1 MKLYRLTLNNFQ
13 GIKSLS
19 FEFPEGRSAS
29 IYGDNA
35 TGKTTVYNALTW
47 LLFDKAS
54 TAAKN
59 FTPKTKGPDGDMHHL
74 DHSSEAVFMTDTGRQ
89 ITLKKTYHESYKK
102 KRGSATEEFDG
113 HTVEYEVDGVPVKEK
128 EFTATVIGFCGGDT
142 EKPKMLTM
150 PDYFPE
156 QLSWDTRRKILLEIC
171 GDISD
176 DEIIAAN
183 DDLKELKDFLRMNGT
198 AEQYYTTDEYKKVA
212 AARRSEINKQLT
224 EIPARIDEATQAIPD
239 TTGLDEETIEE
250 NINALTKKR
259 DSLAAE
265 KAEAA
270 AGGTSAATLRTQIAD
285 IRTKMAEGK
294 AAHTKAQNDQNSD
307 IDADILL
314 AKREANERR
323 REAEDARIDI
333 RRRESEA
340 ERLEALRSKLLGD
353 YKDISGE
360 VWDESKSVCPTC
372 HQQLPADQIERM
384 REEFNLRKSQ
394 RLEEINKR
402 GKTEASKTAIAEL
415 RAQIADLQKK
425 AEAADE
431 MQKAA
436 EAKVEELAGKR
447 IAPTPYEATDEYVAL
462 TAQIAELEAKIADEG
477 KCTAEAVAAVEAKI
491 RAVDEAIRE
500 ERDKQMQLT
509 MAENQKRR
517 IGELEKQEKRLGG
530 EFEELEKGL
539 YLCDLFTKK
548 KVSALTERINGKF
561 KRVRFRLFVE
571 QLNGGLKEDCEV
583 MIPREDGTLVPY
595 TFANNAARINAGLEI
610 INTLAEHWGIRMPV
624 FIDNAESVTHLT
636 STNTQII
643 RLIVSEADK
652 KLRLEVDSE

>member
-1 MKLYRLTLNNFQ
+1 MKLYRLTLSNFQ

-19 FEFPEGRSAS
+19 FDFPEGRSAS

-35 TGKTTVYNALTW
+35 TGKTTCYNALTW

-59 FTPKTKGPDGDMHHL
+59 FTPKTKGPDGDLHHL
-74 DHSSEAVFMTDTGRQ
+74 DHSAEAVFVTDTGRQ

-102 KRGSATEEFDG
+102 KRGSAMEEFDG

-212 AARRSEINKQLT
+212 AARRGEINKQLT
-224 EIPARIDEATQAIPD
+224 EIPARIDEAEKAIPD
-239 TTGLDEETIEE
+239 TTGLDAEEIEQ
-250 NINALTKKR
+250 NIASLQRKR
-259 DSLAAE
+259 DNLAAE

-270 AGGTSAATLRTQIAD
+270 AGGTAAATLRTQIAD
-285 IRTKMAEGK
+285 IRTKLAEGK
-294 AAHTKAQNDQNSD
+294 AAHTKAQNDQNAD

-314 AKREANERR
+314 AKREVSEARR
-323 REAEDARIDI
+323 AAEDIRTDID
-333 RRRESEA
+333 RAEA
-340 ERLEALRSKLLGD
+340 KKKRLEATREQLLEA
-353 YKDISGE
+353 YHEISATR
-360 VWDESKSVCPTC
+360 WDEGQEICPTC
-372 HQQLPADQIERM
+372 HQQLPAEQIEKM
-384 REEFNLRKSQ
+384 REDFNLRKSQ

-415 RAQIADLQKK
+415 EAHIGDLRKKATEADEVRKTAEAKVEALAGRRVEPTTYETTEEYATLTAQIADL
-425 AEAADE
+425 
-431 MQKAA
+431 
-436 EAKVEELAGKR
+436 
-447 IAPTPYEATDEYVAL
+447 
-462 TAQIAELEAKIADEG
+462 EAKIEDEG
-477 KCTAEAVAAVEAKI
+477 KCTSEAVATVEAKI
-491 RAVDEAIRE
+491 KAVDGAIRD

-509 MAENQKRR
+509 MAENQHRR
-517 IGELEKQEKRLGG
+517 IAELEKQEKRLGG

-561 KRVRFRLFVE
+561 KRVRFRLFIE

-583 MIPREDGTLVPY
+583 MIPRDDGTLVPY

-610 INTLAEHWGIRMPV
+610 INTLAEHWNIRMPV
-624 FIDNAESVTHLT
+624 FIDNAESVTHLEN
-636 STNTQII
+636 SDTQII
-643 RLIVSEADK
+643 RLVVSEADK
-652 KLRLEVDSE
+652 KLRLEVDE

>member
-19 FEFPEGRSAS
+19 FDFDEGKSAS

-35 TGKTTVYNALTW
+35 TGKTTCYNALTW

-59 FTPKTKGPDGDMHHL
+59 FTPKTKGPDGDIHHL
-74 DHSSEAVFMTDTGRQ
+74 DHSAEAVFITDTGRQ

-102 KRGSATEEFDG
+102 KRGSALEEFAG
-113 HTVEYEVDGVPVKEK
+113 HTTEYEVDGVPVKEK
-128 EFTATVIGFCGGDT
+128 EFTETVIGFCGGDT

-156 QLSWDTRRKILLEIC
+156 QLAWDSRRKILLEIC

-176 DEIIAAN
+176 DEIIAEN
-183 DDLKELKDFLRMNGT
+183 DELKELKDFLRMNGT

-212 AARRSEINKQLT
+212 ASRRTEINRQLT

-239 TTGLDEETIEE
+239 TTGLNSDEIEQ
-250 NINALTKKR
+250 NVASLQRKR

-270 AGGTSAATLRTQIAD
+270 AGGTASATLRTQIAD

-294 AAHTKAQNDQNSD
+294 AAHAKAQSDQNSD

-340 ERLEALRSKLLGD
+340 ERIETLRSKLLGD
-353 YKDISGE
+353 YNDISGE

-372 HQQLPADQIERM
+372 HQQLPAEQIERM

-415 RAQIADLQKK
+415 KAQIADLQKK
-425 AEAADE
+425 AETAEE
-431 MQKAA
+431 MQRAA
-436 EAKVEELAGKR
+436 EAKAEELAKKR
-447 IAPTPYEATDEYVAL
+447 IAPTAYDTTEEYTVL
-462 TAQIAELEAKIADEG
+462 TAQIADIEAKLNDEN
-477 KCTAEAVAAVEAKI
+477 KCTAEAVATVESEIK
-491 RAVDEAIRE
+491 AVDEAIRE

-509 MAENQKRR
+509 MAENQRRR
-517 IGELEKQEKRLGG
+517 IAELEKQEKRLGG

-548 KVSALTERINGKF
+548 KVAALTERINGKF
-561 KRVRFRLFVE
+561 KSVRFRLFVE

-583 MIPREDGTLVPY
+583 MIPRADGTLVPY

-624 FIDNAESVTHLT
+624 FIDNAESVTRLENT
-636 STNTQII
+636 DTQII
-643 RLIVSEADK
+643 RLVVSEADK
-652 KLRLEVDSE
+652 KLRMEVDR

>member
-19 FEFPEGRSAS
+19 FDFPEGRSAS

-35 TGKTTVYNALTW
+35 TGKTTCYNALTW

-59 FTPKTKGPDGDMHHL
+59 FTPKTKGPDGDLHHL
-74 DHSSEAVFMTDTGRQ
+74 DHSAEAVFITDTGRQ

-102 KRGSATEEFDG
+102 KRGSAMEEFDG

-183 DDLKELKDFLRMNGT
+183 DDLKELKDFLRMNGS

-212 AARRSEINKQLT
+212 AARRGEINKQLT
-224 EIPARIDEATQAIPD
+224 EIPARIDEAEKAIPD
-239 TTGLDEETIEE
+239 TTGLNAEEIEQ
-250 NINALTKKR
+250 NIASLQRKR

-270 AGGTSAATLRTQIAD
+270 AGGTAAATLRTQIAD
-285 IRTKMAEGK
+285 IRTKLAEGK
-294 AAHTKAQNDQNSD
+294 AAHTNAQNDQNAD

-314 AKREANERR
+314 AKREASEARR
-323 REAEDARIDI
+323 AAEDIRTDID
-333 RRRESEA
+333 RAEA
-340 ERLEALRSKLLGD
+340 KKERLEATREQLLAD
-353 YKDISGE
+353 YHTVSATH
-360 VWDESKSVCPTC
+360 WDEGQEICPTC
-372 HQQLPADQIERM
+372 HQQLPAEQIEKM
-384 REEFNLRKSQ
+384 REDFNLRKSQ
-394 RLEEINKR
+394 KLEEINKR

-415 RAQIADLQKK
+415 EAHIGDLRKKAAEADEVRKTAEAKVEALAGRRIEPTAYETTEEYATLTAQIADL
-425 AEAADE
+425 
-431 MQKAA
+431 
-436 EAKVEELAGKR
+436 
-447 IAPTPYEATDEYVAL
+447 
-462 TAQIAELEAKIADEG
+462 EAKIEDEG
-477 KCTAEAVAAVEAKI
+477 KCTSEAVAAVEAKI
-491 RAVDEAIRE
+491 KAVDGAIRD

-509 MAENQKRR
+509 MAENQHRR
-517 IGELEKQEKRLGG
+517 IAELEKQEKRLGG

-561 KRVRFRLFVE
+561 KRVRFRLFIE

-583 MIPREDGTLVPY
+583 MIPRDDGTLVPY

-610 INTLAEHWGIRMPV
+610 INTLAEHWNIRMPV
-624 FIDNAESVTHLT
+624 FIDNAESVTHLEN
-636 STNTQII
+636 SDTQII
-643 RLIVSEADK
+643 RLVVSEADK
-652 KLRLEVDSE
+652 KLRLEVDE

>member
-156 QLSWDTRRKILLEIC
+156 QLSWDTRRKILLENC

-198 AEQYYTTDEYKKVA
+198 TEQYYTTDEYKKVA

-224 EIPARIDEATQAIPD
+224 EIPARIDEAEKAIPD
-239 TTGLDEETIEE
+239 TTGLNAEEIEQ
-250 NINALTKKR
+250 NIASLQKKR

-270 AGGTSAATLRTQIAD
+270 AGGTASATLRTQIAD

-294 AAHTKAQNDQNSD
+294 AAHAKAQNDQNSD

-340 ERLEALRSKLLGD
+340 ERLETLRSKLLGD

-360 VWDESKSVCPTC
+360 VWDESKSICPTC

-415 RAQIADLQKK
+415 RAQIADLQTK
-425 AEAADE
+425 AEAAE
-431 MQKAA
+431 AMQKAA
-436 EAKVEELAGKR
+436 EAKAEELAGKR
-447 IAPTPYEATDEYVAL
+447 IAPTPYEATDEYATL
-462 TAQIAELEAKIADEG
+462 TAQIADIEAKIADEG

-509 MAENQKRR
+509 MAENQNRR

-548 KVSALTERINGKF
+548 KVGALTERINGKF
-561 KRVRFRLFVE
+561 KSVRFRLFVE

-583 MIPREDGTLVPY
+583 MIPRADGTLVPY

-636 STNTQII
+636 STDTQIV
-643 RLIVSEADK
+643 RLVVSEADK
-652 KLRLEVDSE
+652 KLRLEVDGE

>member
-1 MKLYRLTLNNFQ
+1 MKLYRLTLSNFQ

-19 FEFPEGRSAS
+19 FDFPEGRSAS

-35 TGKTTVYNALTW
+35 TGKTTCYNALTW

-59 FTPKTKGPDGDMHHL
+59 FTPKTKGPDGDLHHL
-74 DHSSEAVFMTDTGRQ
+74 DHSAEAVFVTDTGRQ

-102 KRGSATEEFDG
+102 KRGSAMEEFDG

-212 AARRSEINKQLT
+212 AARRGEINKQLT
-224 EIPARIDEATQAIPD
+224 EIPARIDEAEKAIPD
-239 TTGLDEETIEE
+239 TTGLDAEEIEQ
-250 NINALTKKR
+250 NIASLQRKR
-259 DSLAAE
+259 DNLAAE
-265 KAEAA
+265 KAETA
-270 AGGTSAATLRTQIAD
+270 AGGTAAATLRTQIAD
-285 IRTKMAEGK
+285 IRTKLAEGK
-294 AAHTKAQNDQNSD
+294 AAHTKAQNDQNAD

-314 AKREANERR
+314 AKREVSEARR
-323 REAEDARIDI
+323 AAEDIRTDID
-333 RRRESEA
+333 RAEA
-340 ERLEALRSKLLGD
+340 KKKRLEATREQLLEA
-353 YKDISGE
+353 YHEISATR
-360 VWDESKSVCPTC
+360 WDEGQEICPTC
-372 HQQLPADQIERM
+372 HQQLPAEQIEKM
-384 REEFNLRKSQ
+384 REDFNLRKSQ

-415 RAQIADLQKK
+415 EAHIGDLRKKATEADEVRKTAEAKVEALAGRRVEPTTYETTEEYATLTAQIADL
-425 AEAADE
+425 
-431 MQKAA
+431 
-436 EAKVEELAGKR
+436 
-447 IAPTPYEATDEYVAL
+447 
-462 TAQIAELEAKIADEG
+462 EAKIEDEG
-477 KCTAEAVAAVEAKI
+477 KCTSEAVATVEAKI
-491 RAVDEAIRE
+491 KAVDGAIRD

-509 MAENQKRR
+509 MAENQHRR
-517 IGELEKQEKRLGG
+517 IAELEKQEKRLGG

-561 KRVRFRLFVE
+561 KRVRFRLFIE

-583 MIPREDGTLVPY
+583 MIPRDDGTLVPY

-610 INTLAEHWGIRMPV
+610 INTLAEHWNIRMPV
-624 FIDNAESVTHLT
+624 FIDNAESVTHLEN
-636 STNTQII
+636 SDTQII
-643 RLIVSEADK
+643 RLVVSEADK
-652 KLRLEVDSE
+652 KLRLEVDE

>member
-19 FEFPEGRSAS
+19 FDFPEGRSAS

-35 TGKTTVYNALTW
+35 TGKTTCYNALTW

-59 FTPKTKGPDGDMHHL
+59 FTPKTKGPDGDLHHL
-74 DHSSEAVFMTDTGRQ
+74 DHSAEAVFITDTGRQ

-102 KRGSATEEFDG
+102 KRGSAMEEFDG

-212 AARRSEINKQLT
+212 AARRGEINKQLT
-224 EIPARIDEATQAIPD
+224 EIPARIDEAEKAIPD
-239 TTGLDEETIEE
+239 TTGLNSEEIEQ
-250 NINALTKKR
+250 NIASLQRKR

-270 AGGTSAATLRTQIAD
+270 AGGTAAATLRTQIAD
-285 IRTKMAEGK
+285 IRTKLAEGK
-294 AAHTKAQNDQNSD
+294 AAHTKAQNDQNAD

-314 AKREANERR
+314 AKREASEARR
-323 REAEDARIDI
+323 AAEDIRTDID
-333 RRRESEA
+333 RAEA
-340 ERLEALRSKLLGD
+340 KKERLEATREQLLAD
-353 YKDISGE
+353 YHTVSATH
-360 VWDESKSVCPTC
+360 WDEGQEICPTC
-372 HQQLPADQIERM
+372 HQQLPAEQIEKM
-384 REEFNLRKSQ
+384 REDFNLRKSQ
-394 RLEEINKR
+394 KLEEINKR

-415 RAQIADLQKK
+415 EAHIGDLRKKAAEADEVRKTAEAKVEALAGRRIEPTAYETTEEYATLTAQIADL
-425 AEAADE
+425 
-431 MQKAA
+431 
-436 EAKVEELAGKR
+436 
-447 IAPTPYEATDEYVAL
+447 
-462 TAQIAELEAKIADEG
+462 EAKIEDEG
-477 KCTAEAVAAVEAKI
+477 KCTSEAVAAVEAKI
-491 RAVDEAIRE
+491 KAVDGAIRD

-509 MAENQKRR
+509 MAENQHRR
-517 IGELEKQEKRLGG
+517 IAELEKQEKRLGG

-561 KRVRFRLFVE
+561 KRVRFRLFIE

-583 MIPREDGTLVPY
+583 MIPRDDGTLVPY

-610 INTLAEHWGIRMPV
+610 INTLAEHWNIRMPV
-624 FIDNAESVTHLT
+624 FIDNAESVTHLEN
-636 STNTQII
+636 SDTQII
-643 RLIVSEADK
+643 RLVVSEADK
-652 KLRLEVDSE
+652 KLRLEVDE

>member
-1 MKLYRLTLNNFQ
+1 MKLYRLTLSNFQ

-19 FEFPEGRSAS
+19 FDFPEGRSAS

-35 TGKTTVYNALTW
+35 TGKTTCYNALTW

-59 FTPKTKGPDGDMHHL
+59 FTPKTKGPDGDLHHL
-74 DHSSEAVFMTDTGRQ
+74 DHSAEAVFVTDTGRQ

-102 KRGSATEEFDG
+102 KRGSAMEEFDG

-212 AARRSEINKQLT
+212 AARRGEINKQLT
-224 EIPARIDEATQAIPD
+224 EIPARIDEAEKAIPD
-239 TTGLDEETIEE
+239 TTGLDAEEIEQ
-250 NINALTKKR
+250 NIASLQRKR
-259 DSLAAE
+259 DNLAAE

-270 AGGTSAATLRTQIAD
+270 AGGTAAATLRTQIAD
-285 IRTKMAEGK
+285 IRTKLAEGK
-294 AAHTKAQNDQNSD
+294 AAHTKAQNDQNAD

-314 AKREANERR
+314 AKREVSEARR
-323 REAEDARIDI
+323 AAEDIRTDID
-333 RRRESEA
+333 RAEA
-340 ERLEALRSKLLGD
+340 KKKRLEATREQLLEA
-353 YKDISGE
+353 YHEISATR
-360 VWDESKSVCPTC
+360 WDEGQEICPTC
-372 HQQLPADQIERM
+372 HQQLPAEQIEKM
-384 REEFNLRKSQ
+384 REDFNLRKSQ

-415 RAQIADLQKK
+415 EAHIGDLRKKATEADEVRKTAEAKVEALAGRRVEPTTYETTEEYATLTAQIADL
-425 AEAADE
+425 
-431 MQKAA
+431 
-436 EAKVEELAGKR
+436 
-447 IAPTPYEATDEYVAL
+447 
-462 TAQIAELEAKIADEG
+462 EAKIEDEG
-477 KCTAEAVAAVEAKI
+477 KCTSEAVATVEAKI
-491 RAVDEAIRE
+491 KAVDGAIRD

-509 MAENQKRR
+509 MAENQHRR
-517 IGELEKQEKRLGG
+517 IAELEKQEKRLGG

-561 KRVRFRLFVE
+561 KRVRFRLFIE

-583 MIPREDGTLVPY
+583 MIPRDDGTLVPY

-610 INTLAEHWGIRMPV
+610 INTLAEHWNIRMPV
-624 FIDNAESVTHLT
+624 FIDNAESVTHLEN
-636 STNTQII
+636 SDTQII
-643 RLIVSEADK
+643 RLVVCEADK
-652 KLRLEVDSE
+652 KLRLEVDE

>member
-19 FEFPEGRSAS
+19 FDFPEGRSAS

-35 TGKTTVYNALTW
+35 TGKTTCYNALTW

-59 FTPKTKGPDGDMHHL
+59 FTPKTKGPDGDLHHL
-74 DHSSEAVFMTDTGRQ
+74 DHSAEAVFITDTGRQ

-102 KRGSATEEFDG
+102 KRGSAMEEFDG

-212 AARRSEINKQLT
+212 AARRGEINKQLT
-224 EIPARIDEATQAIPD
+224 EIPARIDEAEKAIPD
-239 TTGLDEETIEE
+239 TTGLNAEEIEQ
-250 NINALTKKR
+250 NIASLQRKR

-270 AGGTSAATLRTQIAD
+270 AGGTAAATLRTQIAD
-285 IRTKMAEGK
+285 IRTKLAEGK
-294 AAHTKAQNDQNSD
+294 AAHTKAQNDQNAD

-314 AKREANERR
+314 AKREASEARR
-323 REAEDARIDI
+323 AAEDIRTDID
-333 RRRESEA
+333 RAEA
-340 ERLEALRSKLLGD
+340 KKERLEATREQLLAD
-353 YKDISGE
+353 YHTVSATH
-360 VWDESKSVCPTC
+360 WDEGQEICPTC
-372 HQQLPADQIERM
+372 HQQLPAEQIEKM
-384 REEFNLRKSQ
+384 REDFNLRKSQ
-394 RLEEINKR
+394 KLEEINKR

-415 RAQIADLQKK
+415 EAHIGDLRKKAAETDEVRKTAEAKVEALAGRRIEPTAYETTEEYATLTAQIADL
-425 AEAADE
+425 
-431 MQKAA
+431 
-436 EAKVEELAGKR
+436 
-447 IAPTPYEATDEYVAL
+447 
-462 TAQIAELEAKIADEG
+462 EAKIEDEG
-477 KCTAEAVAAVEAKI
+477 KCTSEAVAAVEAKI
-491 RAVDEAIRE
+491 KAVDGAIRD

-509 MAENQKRR
+509 MAENQHRR
-517 IGELEKQEKRLGG
+517 IAELEKQEKRLGG

-561 KRVRFRLFVE
+561 KRVRFRLFIE

-583 MIPREDGTLVPY
+583 MIPRDDGTLVPY

-610 INTLAEHWGIRMPV
+610 INTLAEHWNIRMPV
-624 FIDNAESVTHLT
+624 FIDNAESVTHLEN
-636 STNTQII
+636 SDTQII
-643 RLIVSEADK
+643 RLVVSEADK
-652 KLRLEVDSE
+652 KLRLEVDE

>member
-19 FEFPEGRSAS
+19 FDFPEGRSAS

-35 TGKTTVYNALTW
+35 TGKTTCYNALTW

-59 FTPKTKGPDGDMHHL
+59 FTPKTKGPDGDLHHL
-74 DHSSEAVFMTDTGRQ
+74 DHSAEAVFITDTGRQ

-102 KRGSATEEFDG
+102 KRGSAMEEFDG

-212 AARRSEINKQLT
+212 AARRGEINKQLT
-224 EIPARIDEATQAIPD
+224 EIPARIDEAEKAIPD
-239 TTGLDEETIEE
+239 TTGLNAEEIEQ
-250 NINALTKKR
+250 NIASLQRKR
-259 DSLAAE
+259 DSLTAE

-270 AGGTSAATLRTQIAD
+270 AGGTAAATLRTQIAD
-285 IRTKMAEGK
+285 IRTKLAEGK
-294 AAHTKAQNDQNSD
+294 AAHTKAQNDQNAD

-314 AKREANERR
+314 AKREASEARR
-323 REAEDARIDI
+323 AAEDIRTDID
-333 RRRESEA
+333 RAEA
-340 ERLEALRSKLLGD
+340 KKERLEATREQLLAD
-353 YKDISGE
+353 YHTVSATH
-360 VWDESKSVCPTC
+360 WDEGQEICPTC
-372 HQQLPADQIERM
+372 HQQLPAEQIEKM
-384 REEFNLRKSQ
+384 REDFNLRKSKK
-394 RLEEINKR
+394 LEEINKR

-415 RAQIADLQKK
+415 EAHIGDLRKKAAEADEVRKTAEAKVEALAGRRIEPTAYETTEEYATLTAQIADL
-425 AEAADE
+425 
-431 MQKAA
+431 
-436 EAKVEELAGKR
+436 
-447 IAPTPYEATDEYVAL
+447 
-462 TAQIAELEAKIADEG
+462 EAKIEDEG
-477 KCTAEAVAAVEAKI
+477 KCTSEAVAAVEAKI
-491 RAVDEAIRE
+491 KAVDGAIRD

-509 MAENQKRR
+509 MAENQHRR
-517 IGELEKQEKRLGG
+517 IAELEKQEKRLGG

-561 KRVRFRLFVE
+561 KRVRFRLFIE

-583 MIPREDGTLVPY
+583 MIPRDDGTLVPY

-610 INTLAEHWGIRMPV
+610 INTLAEHWNIRMPV
-624 FIDNAESVTHLT
+624 FIDNAESVTHLEN
-636 STNTQII
+636 SDTQII
-643 RLIVSEADK
+643 RLVVSEADK
-652 KLRLEVDSE
+652 KLRLEVDE

>member
-19 FEFPEGRSAS
+19 FDFPEGRSAS

-35 TGKTTVYNALTW
+35 TGKTTCYNALTW

-59 FTPKTKGPDGDMHHL
+59 FTPKTKGPDGDLHHL
-74 DHSSEAVFMTDTGRQ
+74 DHSAEAVFITDTGRQ

-102 KRGSATEEFDG
+102 KRGSAMEEFDG

-212 AARRSEINKQLT
+212 AARRGEINKQLT
-224 EIPARIDEATQAIPD
+224 EIPARIDEAEKAIPD
-239 TTGLDEETIEE
+239 TTGLNAEEIEQ
-250 NINALTKKR
+250 NIASLQRKR

-270 AGGTSAATLRTQIAD
+270 AGGTAAATLRTQIAD
-285 IRTKMAEGK
+285 IRTKLAEGK
-294 AAHTKAQNDQNSD
+294 AAHTKAQNDQNAD

-314 AKREANERR
+314 TKREASEARR
-323 REAEDARIDI
+323 AAEDIRTDID
-333 RRRESEA
+333 RAEA
-340 ERLEALRSKLLGD
+340 KKERLETTRAQLLAD
-353 YKDISGE
+353 YHTVSATH
-360 VWDESKSVCPTC
+360 WDEGQEICPTC
-372 HQQLPADQIERM
+372 HQQLPAEQIEKM
-384 REEFNLRKSQ
+384 REDFNLRKSQ
-394 RLEEINKR
+394 KLEEINKR

-415 RAQIADLQKK
+415 EAHIGDLRKKAAEADEAKKTAEAKAEALAGRRIEPTAYETTEEYATLTAQIADL
-425 AEAADE
+425 
-431 MQKAA
+431 
-436 EAKVEELAGKR
+436 
-447 IAPTPYEATDEYVAL
+447 
-462 TAQIAELEAKIADEG
+462 EAKIEDEG
-477 KCTAEAVAAVEAKI
+477 KCTSEAVAAVEAKI
-491 RAVDEAIRE
+491 KAVDGAVRD

-509 MAENQKRR
+509 MAENQHRR
-517 IGELEKQEKRLGG
+517 TAELEKQEKRLGG

-561 KRVRFRLFVE
+561 KRVRFRLFIE

-583 MIPREDGTLVPY
+583 MIPRDDGTLVPY

-610 INTLAEHWGIRMPV
+610 INTLAEHWNIRMPV
-624 FIDNAESVTHLT
+624 FIDNAESVTHLEN
-636 STNTQII
+636 SDTQII
-643 RLIVSEADK
+643 RLVVSEADK
-652 KLRLEVDSE
+652 KLRLEVDE

>member
-19 FEFPEGRSAS
+19 FDFPEGRSAS

-35 TGKTTVYNALTW
+35 TGKTTCYNALTW

-59 FTPKTKGPDGDMHHL
+59 FTPKTKGPDGDLHHL
-74 DHSSEAVFMTDTGRQ
+74 DHSAEAVFITDTGRQ

-102 KRGSATEEFDG
+102 KRGSAMEEFDG

-212 AARRSEINKQLT
+212 AARRGEINKQLT
-224 EIPARIDEATQAIPD
+224 EIPARIDEAEKAIPD
-239 TTGLDEETIEE
+239 TTGLNAEEIEQ
-250 NINALTKKR
+250 NIASLQRKR
-259 DSLAAE
+259 DSLTAE

-270 AGGTSAATLRTQIAD
+270 AGGTAAATLRTQIAD
-285 IRTKMAEGK
+285 IRTKLAEGK
-294 AAHTKAQNDQNSD
+294 AAHTKAQNDQNTD

-314 AKREANERR
+314 AKREASEARR
-323 REAEDARIDI
+323 AAEDIRTDID
-333 RRRESEA
+333 RAEA
-340 ERLEALRSKLLGD
+340 KKERLETTRAQLLAD
-353 YKDISGE
+353 YHTVSATH
-360 VWDESKSVCPTC
+360 WDEGQEICPTC
-372 HQQLPADQIERM
+372 RQQLPAEQIEKM
-384 REEFNLRKSQ
+384 REDFNLRKSQ
-394 RLEEINKR
+394 KLEEINKR

-415 RAQIADLQKK
+415 EAHIGDLRKKAEEADEAKKTAEAKVEALAGMRIEPTAYETTEEYATLTAQIADL
-425 AEAADE
+425 
-431 MQKAA
+431 
-436 EAKVEELAGKR
+436 
-447 IAPTPYEATDEYVAL
+447 
-462 TAQIAELEAKIADEG
+462 EAKIEDEG
-477 KCTAEAVAAVEAKI
+477 KCTNEAVAAVEAKI
-491 RAVDEAIRE
+491 KAVDGAIRD

-509 MAENQKRR
+509 MAENQHRR
-517 IGELEKQEKRLGG
+517 IAELEKQEKRLGG

-561 KRVRFRLFVE
+561 KRVRFRLFIE

-583 MIPREDGTLVPY
+583 MIPRDDGTLVPY

-610 INTLAEHWGIRMPV
+610 INTLAEHWNIRMPV
-624 FIDNAESVTHLT
+624 FIDNAESVTHLEN
-636 STNTQII
+636 SDTQII
-643 RLIVSEADK
+643 RLVVSEADK
-652 KLRLEVDSE
+652 KLRLEVDE

>member
-19 FEFPEGRSAS
+19 FDFPEGRSAS

-35 TGKTTVYNALTW
+35 TGKTTCYNALTW

-59 FTPKTKGPDGDMHHL
+59 FTPKTKGPDGDLHHL
-74 DHSSEAVFMTDTGRQ
+74 DHSAEAVFITDTGRQ

-102 KRGSATEEFDG
+102 KRGSAMEEFDG

-212 AARRSEINKQLT
+212 AARRGEINKQLT
-224 EIPARIDEATQAIPD
+224 EIPARIDEAEKAIPD
-239 TTGLDEETIEE
+239 TTGLNAEEIEQ
-250 NINALTKKR
+250 NIASLQRKR

-270 AGGTSAATLRTQIAD
+270 AGGTAAATLRTQIAD
-285 IRTKMAEGK
+285 IRTKLAEGK
-294 AAHTKAQNDQNSD
+294 AAHTKAQNDQNAD

-314 AKREANERR
+314 AKREASEARR
-323 REAEDARIDI
+323 AAEDIRTDID
-333 RRRESEA
+333 RAEAKKERQEATREQ
-340 ERLEALRSKLLGD
+340 LLAD
-353 YKDISGE
+353 YHTVSATH
-360 VWDESKSVCPTC
+360 WDEGQEICPTC
-372 HQQLPADQIERM
+372 HQQLPAEQIEKM
-384 REEFNLRKSQ
+384 REDFNLRKSQ
-394 RLEEINKR
+394 KLEEINKR

-415 RAQIADLQKK
+415 EAHIGDLRKKAAEADEVRKTAEAKVEALAGRRIEPTAYETTEEYATLTAQIADL
-425 AEAADE
+425 
-431 MQKAA
+431 
-436 EAKVEELAGKR
+436 
-447 IAPTPYEATDEYVAL
+447 
-462 TAQIAELEAKIADEG
+462 EAKIEDEG
-477 KCTAEAVAAVEAKI
+477 KCTSEAVAAVEAKI
-491 RAVDEAIRE
+491 KAVDGAIRD

-509 MAENQKRR
+509 MAENQHRR
-517 IGELEKQEKRLGG
+517 IAELEKQEKRLGG

-561 KRVRFRLFVE
+561 KRVRFRLFIE

-583 MIPREDGTLVPY
+583 MIPRDDGTLVPY

-610 INTLAEHWGIRMPV
+610 INTLAEHWNIRMPV
-624 FIDNAESVTHLT
+624 FIDNAESVTHLEN
-636 STNTQII
+636 SDTQII
-643 RLIVSEADK
+643 RLVVSEADK
-652 KLRLEVDSE
+652 KLRLEVGE

>member
-198 AEQYYTTDEYKKVA
+198 TEQYYTTDEYKKVA

-224 EIPARIDEATQAIPD
+224 EIPARIDEAEKAIPD
-239 TTGLDEETIEE
+239 TTGLNAEEIEQ
-250 NINALTKKR
+250 NIASLQKKR

-270 AGGTSAATLRTQIAD
+270 AGGTASATLRTQIAD

-294 AAHTKAQNDQNSD
+294 AAHAKAQNDQNSD

-340 ERLEALRSKLLGD
+340 ERLETLRSKLLGD

-415 RAQIADLQKK
+415 RAQIADLQTK
-425 AEAADE
+425 AEAAE
-431 MQKAA
+431 AMQKAA
-436 EAKVEELAGKR
+436 EAKAEELAGKR
-447 IAPTPYEATDEYVAL
+447 ITPTPYEATDEYATL
-462 TAQIAELEAKIADEG
+462 TAQIADIEAKIADEG

-509 MAENQKRR
+509 MAENQNRR

-561 KRVRFRLFVE
+561 KSVRFRLFVE

-583 MIPREDGTLVPY
+583 MIPRADGTLVPY

-636 STNTQII
+636 STDTQIV
-643 RLIVSEADK
+643 RLVVSEADK
-652 KLRLEVDSE
+652 KLRLEVDGE

>member
-19 FEFPEGRSAS
+19 FDFPEGRSAS

-35 TGKTTVYNALTW
+35 TGKTTCYNALTW

-59 FTPKTKGPDGDMHHL
+59 FTPKTKGPDGDLHHL
-74 DHSSEAVFMTDTGRQ
+74 DHSAEAVFITDTGRQ

-102 KRGSATEEFDG
+102 KRGSAMEEFDG

-212 AARRSEINKQLT
+212 AARRGEINKQLT
-224 EIPARIDEATQAIPD
+224 EIPARIDEAEKAIPD
-239 TTGLDEETIEE
+239 TTGLNAEEIEQ
-250 NINALTKKR
+250 NIASLQRKR

-265 KAEAA
+265 KAEAV
-270 AGGTSAATLRTQIAD
+270 AGGTAAATLRTQIAD
-285 IRTKMAEGK
+285 IRTKLAEGK
-294 AAHTKAQNDQNSD
+294 AAHTKAQNDQNTD

-314 AKREANERR
+314 AKREASEARR
-323 REAEDARIDI
+323 AAEDIRTDID
-333 RRRESEA
+333 RAEA
-340 ERLEALRSKLLGD
+340 KKERLETTRAQLLAD
-353 YKDISGE
+353 YHTVSATH
-360 VWDESKSVCPTC
+360 WDEGQEICPTC
-372 HQQLPADQIERM
+372 RQQLPAEQIEKM
-384 REEFNLRKSQ
+384 REDFNLRKSQ
-394 RLEEINKR
+394 KLEEINKR

-415 RAQIADLQKK
+415 EAHIGDLRKKAEEADEAKKTAEAKVEALAGMRIDPTAYETTEEYATLTAQIADL
-425 AEAADE
+425 
-431 MQKAA
+431 
-436 EAKVEELAGKR
+436 
-447 IAPTPYEATDEYVAL
+447 
-462 TAQIAELEAKIADEG
+462 EAKIEDEG
-477 KCTAEAVAAVEAKI
+477 KCTSEAVAAVEAKI
-491 RAVDEAIRE
+491 KAVDGAIRD

-509 MAENQKRR
+509 MAENQHRR
-517 IGELEKQEKRLGG
+517 IAELEKQEKRLGG

-561 KRVRFRLFVE
+561 KRVRFRLFIE

-583 MIPREDGTLVPY
+583 MIPRDDGTLVPY

-610 INTLAEHWGIRMPV
+610 INTLAEHWNIRMPV
-624 FIDNAESVTHLT
+624 FIDNAESVTHLEN
-636 STNTQII
+636 SDTQII
-643 RLIVSEADK
+643 RLVVSEADK
-652 KLRLEVDSE
+652 KLRLEVDE

>member
-19 FEFPEGRSAS
+19 FDFPEGRSAS

-35 TGKTTVYNALTW
+35 TGKTTCYNALTW

-59 FTPKTKGPDGDMHHL
+59 FTPKTKGPDGDLHHL
-74 DHSSEAVFMTDTGRQ
+74 DHSAEAVFITDTGRQ

-102 KRGSATEEFDG
+102 KRGSAMEEFDG

-212 AARRSEINKQLT
+212 AARRGEINKQLT
-224 EIPARIDEATQAIPD
+224 EIPARIDEAEKAIPD
-239 TTGLDEETIEE
+239 TTGLNAEEIEQ
-250 NINALTKKR
+250 NIASLQRKR

-270 AGGTSAATLRTQIAD
+270 AGGTAAATLRTQIAD
-285 IRTKMAEGK
+285 IRTKLAEGK
-294 AAHTKAQNDQNSD
+294 AAHTKAQNNQNAD

-314 AKREANERR
+314 AKREASEARR
-323 REAEDARIDI
+323 AAEDIRTDID
-333 RRRESEA
+333 RAEA
-340 ERLEALRSKLLGD
+340 KKERLEATRAQLLAD
-353 YKDISGE
+353 YHTVSATH
-360 VWDESKSVCPTC
+360 WDEGQEICPTC
-372 HQQLPADQIERM
+372 HQQLPAEQIEKM
-384 REEFNLRKSQ
+384 REDFNLRKSQ
-394 RLEEINKR
+394 KLEEINKR

-415 RAQIADLQKK
+415 EAHIGDLRKKAAEADEVRKTAEAKVEALNGRRIEPTAYETTEEYATLTAQIADL
-425 AEAADE
+425 E
-431 MQKAA
+431 
-436 EAKVEELAGKR
+436 
-447 IAPTPYEATDEYVAL
+447 T
-462 TAQIAELEAKIADEG
+462 KIEDEG
-477 KCTAEAVAAVEAKI
+477 KCTSEAVAAVEAKI
-491 RAVDEAIRE
+491 KAVDGAIRD

-509 MAENQKRR
+509 MAENQHRR
-517 IGELEKQEKRLGG
+517 IAELEKQEKRLGG

-561 KRVRFRLFVE
+561 KRVRFRLFIE

-583 MIPREDGTLVPY
+583 MIPRDDGTLVPY

-610 INTLAEHWGIRMPV
+610 INTLAEHWNIRMPV
-624 FIDNAESVTHLT
+624 FIDNAESVTHLEN
-636 STNTQII
+636 SDTQII
-643 RLIVSEADK
+643 RLVVSEADK
-652 KLRLEVDSE
+652 KLRLEVDE